1 MEEKPE
7 IKEYA
12 DGWITEK
19 EGTDIPAF
27 LKGVYVVWGLACAS
41 YLILYMNGEVDHSD
55 RGTFVR
61 AMNAAT
67 TTADG
72 FMMAIAAMAFL
83 YVFCVLFFAFRSG
96 KH

>member
-1 MEEKPE
+1 MEEKHP

-19 EGTDIPAF
+19 EGTEVPAF
-27 LKGVYVVWGLACAS
+27 LKGVYVVLGLGAVS
-41 YLILYMNGEVDHSD
+41 YFILYMNGEVDHSD
-55 RGTFVR
+55 RGTLVR
-61 AMNAAT
+61 AMNDAT

-72 FMMAIAAMAFL
+72 FMLAVAAMAFV
-83 YVFCVLFFAFRSG
+83 YVICVLLFAFRTG

>member
-1 MEEKPE
+1 MDEKPK

-12 DGWITEK
+12 DGWISEK
-19 EGTDIPAF
+19 EGTDVPAF
-27 LKGVYVVWGLACAS
+27 LKGVYVVWGLGCAS
-41 YLILYMNGEVDHSD
+41 YLILYMNGETTHSD
-55 RGTFVR
+55 RGPLVV
-61 AMNAAT
+61 AMNNAT

-72 FMMAIAAMAFL
+72 FMMAVAAMAFL

>member
-1 MEEKPE
+1 MDEKPK

-19 EGTDIPAF
+19 EGTGVPGF
-27 LKGVYVVWGLACAS
+27 LKGVYVVWGLGCAS
-41 YLILYMNGEVDHSD
+41 YLIVYMNGETTHAD
-55 RGTFVR
+55 RGQLVT
-61 AMNAAT
+61 AMNNAT

-72 FMMAIAAMAFL
+72 FMMAVAAMAFI
-83 YVFCVLFFAFRSG
+83 YVLCVLLFAFRAG